1 MKLEITNKKIID
13 FYEKNPKLNFEA
25 MNLMLIDFIDQL
37 QSNSN
42 DSISSINSQI
52 LSNLNENIH
61 SISQLNNTI
70 SNMKENIE
78 TMTISK
84 TSNLLQGSQQ
94 PIYNLLS
101 SCEERI
107 NTNINCF
114 KDLTNLNQT
123 KQSQMLNEI
132 YECITKRSR
141 PSSPQITQ
149 EHSEDQLVISLSQQ
163 YCTAEFNINKSQSNC
178 IIMKRQLKPKILLYN
193 MNIERNVNYEEL
205 KPFSQALEEHG
216 CHGIFLSQSSGISSK
231 TNYCIDIVNGMIHI
245 FIHNVNYSVDKL
257 KIAIDVID
265 NLSMKMKQFNNNDR
279 ENTIPKEVLDEINKD
294 FQMFLSQKE
303 AIVNVMK
310 ESHKKILS
318 QLDEMKFSALE
329 KYLSTKFAPTNVKQG
344 FKCDLCKYF
353 TANNL
358 KALAA
363 HKRGCVRK
371 NVSTPLENIITC
383 R

>member
-123 KQSQMLNEI
+123 KQSQMLNEM

-178 IIMKRQLKPKILLYN
+178 IIMKRQLKPTILLYN

-216 CHGIFLSQSSGISSK
+216 CHGIFGLEDRRQR
-231 TNYCIDIVNGMIHI
+231 
-245 FIHNVNYSVDKL
+245 
-257 KIAIDVID
+257 IAI
-265 NLSMKMKQFNNNDR
+265 
-279 ENTIPKEVLDEINKD
+279 LD
-294 FQMFLSQKE
+294 
-303 AIVNVMK
+303 
-310 ESHKKILS
+310 
-318 QLDEMKFSALE
+318 QLIERFHRKF
-329 KYLSTKFAPTNVKQG
+329 
-344 FKCDLCKYF
+344 
-353 TANNL
+353 
-358 KALAA
+358 
-363 HKRGCVRK
+363 
-371 NVSTPLENIITC
+371 
-383 R
+383 